1 MEIILLERVDKLGKL
16 GDVVNV
22 KPGYARNYLLPTG
35 KALRANKANL
45 EKFEAERA
53 ERENRNQEAR
63 SAAEGTMKNMDGL
76 SVVLVR
82 AASEM
87 GQLFGSVS
95 ARDIATAVEEAGHNI
110 DKRQVV
116 MDKAIKTLGLFPVKI
131 NLHAEVQL
139 EVIVNIARSAEEAKT
154 QAETGT
160 AIVANNFEEEE
171 VVEAVATEAPAEEAA
186 PEEAA
191 EEVATEEAAT
201 EEAATEEAEAETA
214 DADEEANS

>member
-53 ERENRNQEAR
+53 ERESRNQEAR
-63 SAAEGTMKNMDGL
+63 SAAEGIMKNMDGL

-160 AIVANNFEEEE
+160 AIVANNFEEEN

-191 EEVATEEAAT
+191 EEVATEKVAT

>member
-35 KALRANKANL
+35 KALRANKSNL

-53 ERENRNQEAR
+53 DRESRNQEAR
-63 SAAEGTMKNMDGL
+63 SAAEGTMKSMDGL

-95 ARDIATAVEEAGHNI
+95 ARDIAVAVEEAGHSI

-116 MDKAIKTLGLFPVKI
+116 MDKAIKTLGLFPVRV

-154 QAETGT
+154 QAETGA
-160 AIVANNFEEEE
+160 AIVANNFDDEEE
-171 VVEAVATEAPAEEAA
+171 VVEAAATEAAAEAPAEEAEA
-186 PEEAA
+186 EASSEEEAA
-191 EEVATEEAAT
+191 SE
-201 EEAATEEAEAETA
+201 
-214 DADEEANS
+214 